1 MRRAALGAFA
11 LLMAMMMAMG
21 QAAAQPGEVVDAVV
35 FELEGA
41 GVEPLLLSNLSAVL
55 RNQALQ
61 VGSFR
66 VVNATPLQ
74 REETAVVLGCE
85 PAQRACLE
93 QMAEFNNAQ
102 VLISGDVRRRNGA
115 LVVSVAF
122 FDRLNDA
129 PAIEVQRELQG
140 SDPVLAFRREVE
152 SIFGELAARMTTQL
166 EVRAPQPGDAI
177 RIDGVVVGHG
187 QITRQGLPEGR
198 YRVEVERAG
207 ARPYVEEVALGVGE
221 PVVIE
226 VSAPA
231 PAPQA
236 ASAEPAPDVSGS
248 VVRSQRDGITPADE
262 ARSERGVASLAPPIA
277 PRKRS
282 RLGAY
287 SSLGV
292 GAVALGG
299 AAAMVVLMRGI
310 EEDIATEN
318 AAGTMTPSRYDEL
331 VGRGESYEMAQWVL
345 LGVGIG
351 ASTLGVGWLIVSSA
365 RGDDEPALALGV
377 GPGSVALRGRF

>member
-11 LLMAMMMAMG
+11 LLMAMIVVMG

-122 FDRLNDA
+122 FDRLNDD
-129 PAIEVQRELQG
+129 PAIEVQRELEG

-152 SIFGELAARMTTQL
+152 SIFGELTMRMTTQL

-226 VSAPA
+226 VSAPS
-231 PAPQA
+231 P
-236 ASAEPAPDVSGS
+236 AEPAPAPSGD
-248 VVRSQRDGITPADE
+248 VVRSQRDVTTPANE
-262 ARSERGVASLAPPIA
+262 ARSERGVASIAPPIA
-277 PRKRS
+277 PRERS

-345 LGVGIG
+345 LGVGAG
-351 ASTLGVGWLIVSSA
+351 ASALGVGWLIVGSA
-365 RGDDEPALALGV
+365 RGDDEPTLALGV